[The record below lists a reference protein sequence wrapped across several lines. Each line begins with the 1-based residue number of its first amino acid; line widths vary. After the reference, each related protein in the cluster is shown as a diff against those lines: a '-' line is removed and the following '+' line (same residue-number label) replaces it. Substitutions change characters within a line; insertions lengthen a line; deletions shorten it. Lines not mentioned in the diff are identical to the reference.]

1 MAESVEVDQPH
12 ELTLVLRIGSGSPE
26 CMSNFEDHY
35 VIRGGSAGRA
45 RLRVLSRVVA
55 PTTDSLLARLGVA
68 AGWRCLDVGC
78 GGGDVT
84 VRLAELAAPAAV
96 VGIDVDVPQLEI
108 ARQEAA
114 ASGRTNVEFRAVDA
128 ETCDAEIDERFD
140 LVFARFL
147 LTHLPDPTSALAA
160 MVRLARAGGVVAV
173 EDIDVAAHFC
183 YPPSGAF
190 DRFVEWY
197 TAAHRARGGD
207 PMIGLRLPRMLLEEG
222 IHDVAMNVVQ
232 PAGLH
237 GDITQ
242 IAPLTLTNTRQAIV
256 DLGIATD
263 GEVDETVAEL
273 EALADQRT
281 VVSMPRIV
289 QAWGMHQR

>member
-1 MAESVEVDQPH
+1 MALS
-12 ELTLVLRIGSGSPE
+12 R
-26 CMSNFEDHY
+26 C
-35 VIRGGSAGRA
+35 
-45 RLRVLSRVVA
+45 RLR
-55 PTTDSLLARLGVA
+55 
-68 AGWRCLDVGC
+68 
-78 GGGDVT
+78 GGDVT
-84 VRLAELAAPAAV
+84 TRLAELAHPATV
-96 VGIDVDVPQLEI
+96 VGIDIDVAQLEI

-128 ETCDAEIDERFD
+128 ETCDEEVDERFD
-140 LVFARFL
+140 LVYARFL

-183 YPPSGAF
+183 YPPSAAF

-207 PMIGLRLPRMLLEEG
+207 PMIGLRLPRMLLDEG

-232 PAGLH
+232 PAGLY

-242 IAPLTLTNTRQAIV
+242 IAPLRSPTRASPSSISGSPPMTRSTRRWPNWRPSPV
-256 DLGIATD
+256 
-263 GEVDETVAEL
+263 
-273 EALADQRT
+273 RT
-281 VVSMPRIV
+281 PWSACPESCRRG
-289 QAWGMHQR
+289 A